1 MRRISAAALALGPAL
16 AFAPLALAD
25 QTPSTILVLD
35 GSGSM
40 WGQIDGTPKIDIA
53 KEVVADLLASLP
65 EDQPLGLTVY
75 GHRRK
80 GDCSDIETLVPP
92 APGTRARIAEAV
104 QSISPKGKTPM
115 LDAVKQAA
123 EALRYTEA
131 KAVVILVSDGVETC
145 DADPCATA
153 RALEQAGV
161 DFTAHVVGFDVDDPN
176 ALAQM
181 QCLAQETGG
190 SFRTAGSAAELATA
204 LQQMA
209 SAESPAPAAPPPPS
223 LPGQI
228 TFAAH
233 ETFGEETR
241 DADVVWEIFTADGQQ
256 VMDATQVA
264 SGAAELPPGDYI
276 VRALRLSDEAVE
288 ERRVNLRADTAV
300 PVEITFAAAL
310 PEASLTAPASG
321 PAGSTV
327 PVTWTGPDAKMDY
340 IDTARPD
347 ADSGV
352 YATYAYTQKGS
363 PLQLRLP
370 AEPGDYVI
378 RYILAEGMQVLAK
391 TPITVTERAFSVEG
405 PAMAPVGS
413 LQQITWTGGG
423 FAEDFLTVAAPG
435 GDGNAHVTYAYVR
448 DGNPLPLRMPLE
460 PGDYEIRYIVDQD
473 SSIAARQVVTVT
485 DIPASLTA
493 ATTAPA
499 GGTLSVAFDGPAY
512 DTDYIAFVTP
522 GDGPLGY
529 VTYAYTSAGSPVD
542 VPVPDQPGAYELRY
556 VSTVA
561 GERVFAT
568 QSVTVE

>member
-16 AFAPLALAD
+16 AFAPLAQAD
-25 QTPSTILVLD
+25 SPASTILVLD

-40 WGQIDGTPKIDIA
+40 WGQIDGTPKIVIA

-65 EDQPLGLTVY
+65 EDQPLGLAVY

-80 GDCSDIETLVPP
+80 GDCTDIETLVTP
-92 APGTRARIAEAV
+92 APGTRTRIAEAV
-104 QSISPKGKTPM
+104 QGITPKGKTPM

-123 EALRYTEA
+123 EALRYTEQ

-145 DADPCATA
+145 DADPCTTA
-153 RALEQAGV
+153 QALEQAGV

-181 QCLAQETGG
+181 QCLAKETGG
-190 SFRTAGSAAELATA
+190 SFRTAGNAAELASA
-204 LQQMA
+204 LQQIA
-209 SAESPAPAAPPPPS
+209 SAEPPAPPAPPSPA
-223 LPGQI
+223 LPGRI

-233 ETFGEETR
+233 ETFGEVTR
-241 DADVVWEIFTADGQQ
+241 DPGVVWEIFAADGQQ
-256 VMDATQVA
+256 VMDATQIA
-264 SGAAELPPGDYI
+264 TGAAELPPGEYV

-288 ERRVNLRADTAV
+288 ERRVNLRAGTVV
-300 PVEITFAAAL
+300 PVEIPFTAPL
-310 PEASLTAPASG
+310 PKASLIAPASG
-321 PAGSTV
+321 PAGGMV
-327 PVTWTGPDAKMDY
+327 PVDWTGPDAGMDY
-340 IDTARPD
+340 IDTALPG
-347 ADSGV
+347 AESGAYV
-352 YATYAYTQKGS
+352 TYDYTQKGS

-378 RYILAEGMQVLAK
+378 RYILAEGMQVLAE
-391 TPITVTERAFSVEG
+391 TPITVTERTFSVEG

-448 DGNPLPLRMPLE
+448 DGNPLPLRMPLK
-460 PGDYEIRYIVDQD
+460 PGEYEIRYIVGQD

-485 DIPASLTA
+485 DIAASLTA
-493 ATTAPA
+493 AATAPVS
-499 GGTLSVAFDGPAY
+499 GTLPVAFEGPAY

-542 VPVPDQPGAYELRY
+542 VPVPDRPGTYELRY

>member
-25 QTPSTILVLD
+25 QPPSTILVLD

-53 KEVVADLLASLP
+53 KDVVADLLASLP

-80 GDCSDIETLVPP
+80 GDCGDIETLVPP

-104 QSISPKGKTPM
+104 QGISPKGKTPM
-115 LDAVKQAA
+115 LDAVTQAA
-123 EALRYTEA
+123 EALRYTEE

-190 SFRTAGSAAELATA
+190 SFRTAGNAAELASA
-204 LQQMA
+204 LQQIA
-209 SAESPAPAAPPPPS
+209 SAEPAAPPAPPS
-223 LPGQI
+223 PALPGRI

-233 ETFGEETR
+233 ETFGEVTR
-241 DADVVWEIFTADGQQ
+241 DPDVVWEIFAADGQQ
-256 VMDATQVA
+256 VMDATQIA
-264 SGAAELPPGDYI
+264 TGAAELPPGEYV

-288 ERRVNLRADTAV
+288 ERRVSLRADTVV
-300 PVEITFAAAL
+300 PVEITFAAPL
-310 PEASLTAPASG
+310 PKASLTAPASG
-321 PAGSTV
+321 PAGGMVSV
-327 PVTWTGPDAKMDY
+327 DWTGPDAEMDY
-340 IDTARPD
+340 IDTALPG
-347 ADSGV
+347 AENGAYV
-352 YATYAYTQKGS
+352 TYDYTHKGN

-370 AEPGDYVI
+370 ADPGDYVI
-378 RYILAEGMQVLAK
+378 RYVLADGYQVLAQ

-405 PAMAPVGS
+405 PATAPVGS
-413 LQQITWTGGG
+413 QQQIAWTGGG
-423 FAEDFLTVAAPG
+423 FDEDFVTVAAPG
-435 GDGNAHVTYAYVR
+435 DDGNAYVTYAYAR
-448 DGNPLPLRMPLE
+448 DGNPLALRMPLE
-460 PGDYEIRYIVDQD
+460 PGEYEIRYVVGQD
-473 SSIAARQVVTVT
+473 GSIAARQGVTVT
-485 DIPASLTA
+485 DIAVSLTA
-493 ATTAPA
+493 AATAPA
-499 GGTLSVAFDGPAY
+499 GGTLPVAFEGPAY